1 MQKNKIQM
9 KIQILFIS
17 NTISKSENKQYN
29 YEYLIQTKS
38 LKKVIDINT
47 IIS

>member
-29 YEYLIQTKS
+29 YENLIQTKS